1 MNNAFYRR
9 FNRMSSKPERSS
21 IEMIVGPFLP
31 SCIQE
36 DILYSNIYANNIC
49 NFSNPSCSI
58 MLFEK
63 KHCVRFNKFTL
74 RPPKEKFGFFGPC
87 PGLPKCPFCLL
98 AVSST
103 FILCC
108 HACRMKFE
116 SDPEKFMSK
125 VNPH

>member
-21 IEMIVGPFLP
+21 IEMIIDPFLP

-36 DILYSNIYANNIC
+36 DILHFNIYANNIC

-74 RPPKEKFGFFGPC
+74 RPPKEKFGFFL
-87 PGLPKCPFCLL
+87 GLVLDCLSARFVYWQFQVHSFSA
-98 AVSST
+98 AV
-103 FILCC
+103 
-108 HACRMKFE
+108 HAG
-116 SDPEKFMSK
+116 
-125 VNPH
+125 